1 MGALW
6 KQSSGKF
13 GADVILEVLQ
23 REARK
28 QGQILKATHETR
40 FACPW
45 SHPRWAQWRGM
56 RSAGTPLKHPDARH
70 RVFQCCFG
78 RTPGQLRQCFGP
90 AFISHCS
97 FFSISVATSKVF
109 YALRFL
115 VIFKKSW
122 SISVLFLLLIPLLN
136 PPNLYILL
144 SYIAKYVL
152 KGKSLVVKWKSL
164 QFSSVTQSC
173 PTLCDPM
180 NWQHA
185 RPPCPSPAPG
195 VYPNSCLLSRWCHL
209 TIPWTMLSTE
219 FSRPEY
225 WSG

>member
-1 MGALW
+1 MAKWELLGNSL
-6 KQSSGKF
+6 SGKF
-13 GADVILEVLQ
+13 GADIILEVLQ

-28 QGQILKATHETR
+28 QGQILKAAHETR

-70 RVFQCCFG
+70 RDFQCRFG

-97 FFSISVATSKVF
+97 FFSISVATLKVF

-164 QFSSVTQSC
+164 QFSSVTQ
-173 PTLCDPM
+173 
-180 NWQHA
+180 
-185 RPPCPSPAPG
+185 
-195 VYPNSCLLSRWCHL
+195 
-209 TIPWTMLSTE
+209 
-219 FSRPEY
+219 
-225 WSG
+225 